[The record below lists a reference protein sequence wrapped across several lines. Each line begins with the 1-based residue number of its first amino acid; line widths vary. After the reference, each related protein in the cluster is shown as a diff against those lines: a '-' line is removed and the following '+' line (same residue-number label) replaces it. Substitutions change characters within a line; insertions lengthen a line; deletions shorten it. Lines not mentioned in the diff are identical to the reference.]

1 MSLWKIYDQFKEL
14 CSQGSNMANESYKNV
29 LPSSGVIQCITIRFF
44 TFAWKCF
51 YKSALQ
57 GWYLCEFVSISDDPF
72 PGPGIQ
78 RENTVTLTFDNF
90 VTFCNFF
97 FWNQCSVYSGV
108 FVYLETKRPFNSRDR
123 KITYMNKFKAHTKDK
138 VLGEKSSRISDK
150 NIRILVI
157 RLSVTFGSNSEQ
169 NEVIDSDIVV
179 RREIEWSPLQ
189 SIILE
194 T

>member
-1 MSLWKIYDQFKEL
+1 
-14 CSQGSNMANESYKNV
+14 
-29 LPSSGVIQCITIRFF
+29 
-44 TFAWKCF
+44 
-51 YKSALQ
+51 
-57 GWYLCEFVSISDDPF
+57 
-72 PGPGIQ
+72 
-78 RENTVTLTFDNF
+78 
-90 VTFCNFF
+90 
-97 FWNQCSVYSGV
+97 
-108 FVYLETKRPFNSRDR
+108 
-123 KITYMNKFKAHTKDK
+123 MNKFKAHTKDK
-138 VLGEKSSRISDK
+138 VLGEKSSRIFDK